1 MLLRCSENQ
10 YSCESG
16 KKTGK
21 DANAC
26 LARRGEDGLVIPLL
40 RDEGGLPPHPKREN
54 TLGSGYH
61 VDMKNELI
69 FDKILAVCGF
79 KDDRRALT
87 AADTHGGKSKFGFFA
102 VHEAGKLA
110 GNPRT

>member
-1 MLLRCSENQ
+1 M
-10 YSCESG
+10 
-16 KKTGK
+16 
-21 DANAC
+21 
-26 LARRGEDGLVIPLL
+26 
-40 RDEGGLPPHPKREN
+40 
-54 TLGSGYH
+54 
-61 VDMKNELI
+61 DMKNELI